1 MSSWVTHPA
10 DLGTPIVMCGPFLS
24 PTSDRAERPVASPA
38 EKRNW
43 VAAWTGL
50 AIAAI
55 WIAVTLISVYAPDL
69 VTGTTQ
75 DHVPLAAILAW
86 IWGVL
91 ASRNVAVA
99 ILRRRRSPG
108 VADSARLLA
117 IAVTTIWTICM
128 ILAVA
133 GPEWVSG
140 TSPTRIPISA
150 IVAPIIAVVLTQ
162 LAIRLIKALDNETQ
176 QPAGPTEGGPSP
188 QARWS

>member
-1 MSSWVTHPA
+1 MTLGPRGVPDRRRLAWSIQRDMSSWVTHPA
-10 DLGTPIVMCGPFLS
+10 DLGTPIAMSSPFLS

-69 VTGTTQ
+69 VTGTTH

-99 ILRRRRSPG
+99 ILRRRRF
-108 VADSARLLA
+108 ARG
-117 IAVTTIWTICM
+117 C
-128 ILAVA
+128 
-133 GPEWVSG
+133 
-140 TSPTRIPISA
+140 
-150 IVAPIIAVVLTQ
+150 
-162 LAIRLIKALDNETQ
+162 RL
-176 QPAGPTEGGPSP
+176 
-188 QARWS
+188 

>member
-10 DLGTPIVMCGPFLS
+10 DLGTPIAMSGPFLS
-24 PTSDRAERPVASPA
+24 PTSDRAERPVTSPA

-69 VTGTTQ
+69 VTGTTH

-91 ASRNVAVA
+91 ASHNVAVA

-162 LAIRLIKALDNETQ
+162 LAIRLIKALENETQ
-176 QPAGPTEGGPSP
+176 
-188 QARWS
+188 